1 MTSPSAASPAAS
13 APRLLWID
21 LLRGFLM
28 LAIIF
33 DHTEICFTGD
43 NIVPYRMYVPDV
55 LMAFFFLSGYL
66 FYRPEGFRLRHK
78 LHSWLRGVLMPY
90 FIFTSALALPKAWLH
105 GADGSLSDLLLTI
118 LTGQGSWFIASL
130 AVAELLFCLLLW
142 LSRAHWRWLAGAGLF
157 AVALAYGFGTRRL
170 AFEANWWHVN
180 EAVVALP
187 SLLLGYMAH
196 RFDKLGTRWRLGLFA
211 LLLVLSLPVNVLVA
225 SSSWPS
231 VLVGALVLP
240 RLFLVK
246 NALSVLLLYLLFTI
260 SQRDGVR
267 SRCLAGLPR
276 WCPGQDA
283 DPSSIIS
290 SVVAFP
296 QPLPPSFPASATP
309 TVVAMQKSWWS
320 FFLIFFSSPSS
331 HGPSIATCRGPQ
343 AVGSRTDK
351 HGNVRNLM
359 PQSSKESP
367 MDKGKDEGSGEA
379 QWTKKT

>member
-105 GADGSLSDLLLTI
+105 GAGGSISDLLLTI

-130 AVAELLFCLLLW
+130 AVAELLFCFLLW

-187 SLLLGYMAH
+187 SLLLGYMVH

-267 SRCLAGLPR
+267 WVEQMPR
-276 WCPGQDA
+276 WLAAMVSWTGRR
-283 DPSSIIS
+283 SI
-290 SVVAFP
+290 VYY
-296 QPLPPSFPASATP
+296 
-309 TVVAMQKSWWS
+309 
-320 FFLIFFSSPSS
+320 FFSSGIPTALTAVFSRL
-331 HGPSIATCRGPQ
+331 GYTYRGCY
-343 AVGSRTDK
+343 VE
-351 HGNVRNLM
+351 VLVVFLLNLLLITLVTWAIYRYL
-359 PQSSKESP
+359 P
-367 MDKGKDEGSGEA
+367 
-379 QWTKKT
+379 WTTGRRKPNG

>member
-1 MTSPSAASPAAS
+1 
-13 APRLLWID
+13 
-21 LLRGFLM
+21 M

-105 GADGSLSDLLLTI
+105 GDGGSISDLLLTI

-142 LSRAHWRWLAGAGLF
+142 LSRARWRWLTGAGLF

-187 SLLLGYMAH
+187 SLLLGYMVH
-196 RFDKLGTRWRLGLFA
+196 RFDSLGTHWRLGLFA

-267 SRCLAGLPR
+267 WVEQMPR
-276 WCPGQDA
+276 WLAAMVSWTGRR
-283 DPSSIIS
+283 SI
-290 SVVAFP
+290 VYY
-296 QPLPPSFPASATP
+296 
-309 TVVAMQKSWWS
+309 
-320 FFLIFFSSPSS
+320 FFSSGVPTALTAVFSRL
-331 HGPSIATCRGPQ
+331 GYTYRGCY
-343 AVGSRTDK
+343 VEVLVVFSL
-351 HGNVRNLM
+351 NLLLITLVT
-359 PQSSKESP
+359 
-367 MDKGKDEGSGEA
+367 
-379 QWTKKT
+379 WTIYRYLPWTTGRRKPNG

>member
-1 MTSPSAASPAAS
+1 
-13 APRLLWID
+13 
-21 LLRGFLM
+21 M

-105 GADGSLSDLLLTI
+105 GDGGSLSDLLLTI

-130 AVAELLFCLLLW
+130 AVAELLFCFLLW
-142 LSRAHWRWLAGAGLF
+142 LSHARWCRLAGAGLF

-187 SLLLGYMAH
+187 FLLLGYMVH
-196 RFDKLGTRWRLGLFA
+196 RFDSLGTRWRLGLFA

-267 SRCLAGLPR
+267 WVEQMPR
-276 WCPGQDA
+276 WLAAMVSWTGRR
-283 DPSSIIS
+283 SI
-290 SVVAFP
+290 VYY
-296 QPLPPSFPASATP
+296 
-309 TVVAMQKSWWS
+309 
-320 FFLIFFSSPSS
+320 FFSSGIPTALTAVFSRL
-331 HGPSIATCRGPQ
+331 GYTYRGCY
-343 AVGSRTDK
+343 AEVL
-351 HGNVRNLM
+351 VVFLLNLLLITLVT
-359 PQSSKESP
+359 
-367 MDKGKDEGSGEA
+367 
-379 QWTKKT
+379 WTIYRYLPWTTGRRKPNG

>member
-1 MTSPSAASPAAS
+1 
-13 APRLLWID
+13 
-21 LLRGFLM
+21 
-28 LAIIF
+28 
-33 DHTEICFTGD
+33 
-43 NIVPYRMYVPDV
+43 
-55 LMAFFFLSGYL
+55 
-66 FYRPEGFRLRHK
+66 
-78 LHSWLRGVLMPY
+78 MPY

-105 GADGSLSDLLLTI
+105 GAGGSISDLLLTI

-130 AVAELLFCLLLW
+130 AVAELLFCFLLW

-267 SRCLAGLPR
+267 WVELMPR
-276 WCPGQDA
+276 WLAAMVSWTGRR
-283 DPSSIIS
+283 SI
-290 SVVAFP
+290 VYY
-296 QPLPPSFPASATP
+296 
-309 TVVAMQKSWWS
+309 
-320 FFLIFFSSPSS
+320 FFSSGVPTALTAVFSRL
-331 HGPSIATCRGPQ
+331 GYTYRGCY
-343 AVGSRTDK
+343 VEIL
-351 HGNVRNLM
+351 VVFLLNLLLITLVTWAIYRYL
-359 PQSSKESP
+359 P
-367 MDKGKDEGSGEA
+367 
-379 QWTKKT
+379 WTTGRRKPNG

>member
-21 LLRGFLM
+21 LLRGFLT

-130 AVAELLFCLLLW
+130 AVAELLFCFLLW
-142 LSRAHWRWLAGAGLF
+142 LSCARWRWLAGAGLF

-187 SLLLGYMAH
+187 SLLLGYMVH

-267 SRCLAGLPR
+267 WVEQMPR
-276 WCPGQDA
+276 WLAAMVSWTGRR
-283 DPSSIIS
+283 SI
-290 SVVAFP
+290 VYY
-296 QPLPPSFPASATP
+296 
-309 TVVAMQKSWWS
+309 
-320 FFLIFFSSPSS
+320 FFSSGIPTALTAVFSRL
-331 HGPSIATCRGPQ
+331 GYTYRGCY
-343 AVGSRTDK
+343 AEVL
-351 HGNVRNLM
+351 VVFFLNLLLITFVTWAIYRYL
-359 PQSSKESP
+359 P
-367 MDKGKDEGSGEA
+367 
-379 QWTKKT
+379 WTTGRRKPNG

>member
-1 MTSPSAASPAAS
+1 
-13 APRLLWID
+13 
-21 LLRGFLM
+21 M

-105 GADGSLSDLLLTI
+105 GAGGSLSDLLLTI

-142 LSRAHWRWLAGAGLF
+142 LSHAHWRWLAGAGLF

-225 SSSWPS
+225 SSSWSS

-267 SRCLAGLPR
+267 WVEQMPR
-276 WCPGQDA
+276 WLAAMVSWTGRR
-283 DPSSIIS
+283 SI
-290 SVVAFP
+290 VYY
-296 QPLPPSFPASATP
+296 
-309 TVVAMQKSWWS
+309 
-320 FFLIFFSSPSS
+320 FFSSGIPTALTAVFSRL
-331 HGPSIATCRGPQ
+331 GYTYRGCY
-343 AVGSRTDK
+343 AEVL
-351 HGNVRNLM
+351 VVFLLNLLLITLVTWAIYRYL
-359 PQSSKESP
+359 P
-367 MDKGKDEGSGEA
+367 
-379 QWTKKT
+379 WTTGRRKPNG

>member
-105 GADGSLSDLLLTI
+105 GDGGSLSDLLLTI

-142 LSRAHWRWLAGAGLF
+142 LSRVRWRWLAGAGLF

-170 AFEANWWHVN
+170 AFETNWWHVN

-187 SLLLGYMAH
+187 SLLLGYMVH
-196 RFDKLGTRWRLGLFA
+196 RFDSLGTRWRLGLFA

-260 SQRDGVR
+260 LQRDGVR
-267 SRCLAGLPR
+267 WVEQMPR
-276 WCPGQDA
+276 WLAAMVSWTGRR
-283 DPSSIIS
+283 SI
-290 SVVAFP
+290 VYY
-296 QPLPPSFPASATP
+296 
-309 TVVAMQKSWWS
+309 
-320 FFLIFFSSPSS
+320 FFSSGVPTALTAVFSRL
-331 HGPSIATCRGPQ
+331 GYTYRGCY
-343 AVGSRTDK
+343 AEVL
-351 HGNVRNLM
+351 VVFLLNLLLITLVTWAIYRYL
-359 PQSSKESP
+359 P
-367 MDKGKDEGSGEA
+367 
-379 QWTKKT
+379 WTTGRRKPNG

>member
-1 MTSPSAASPAAS
+1 
-13 APRLLWID
+13 
-21 LLRGFLM
+21 
-28 LAIIF
+28 
-33 DHTEICFTGD
+33 
-43 NIVPYRMYVPDV
+43 
-55 LMAFFFLSGYL
+55 
-66 FYRPEGFRLRHK
+66 
-78 LHSWLRGVLMPY
+78 MPY

-130 AVAELLFCLLLW
+130 AVAELLFCFLLW
-142 LSRAHWRWLAGAGLF
+142 LSCARWRWLAGAGLF

-187 SLLLGYMAH
+187 SLLLGYMVH

-267 SRCLAGLPR
+267 WVEQMPR
-276 WCPGQDA
+276 WLAAMVSWTGRR
-283 DPSSIIS
+283 SI
-290 SVVAFP
+290 VYY
-296 QPLPPSFPASATP
+296 
-309 TVVAMQKSWWS
+309 
-320 FFLIFFSSPSS
+320 FFSSGIPTALTAVFSRL
-331 HGPSIATCRGPQ
+331 GYTYRGCYAEVLVVFFLNLLLITFVTWAIYRYLPWTTGCRKPNG
-343 AVGSRTDK
+343 
-351 HGNVRNLM
+351 
-359 PQSSKESP
+359 
-367 MDKGKDEGSGEA
+367 
-379 QWTKKT
+379 

>member
-1 MTSPSAASPAAS
+1 
-13 APRLLWID
+13 
-21 LLRGFLM
+21 M

-130 AVAELLFCLLLW
+130 AVAELLFCFLLW
-142 LSRAHWRWLAGAGLF
+142 LSCARWRWLAGAGLF

-187 SLLLGYMAH
+187 FLLLGYMVH
-196 RFDKLGTRWRLGLFA
+196 RFDSLGTRWRLGLFA
-211 LLLVLSLPVNVLVA
+211 LLLMLSLPVNVLVA

-267 SRCLAGLPR
+267 WVELMPR
-276 WCPGQDA
+276 WLAAMVSWTGRR
-283 DPSSIIS
+283 SI
-290 SVVAFP
+290 VYY
-296 QPLPPSFPASATP
+296 
-309 TVVAMQKSWWS
+309 
-320 FFLIFFSSPSS
+320 FFSSGIPTALTAVFSRL
-331 HGPSIATCRGPQ
+331 GYTYRGCY
-343 AVGSRTDK
+343 VE
-351 HGNVRNLM
+351 VLVVFLLNLLLITLVTWAIYRYL
-359 PQSSKESP
+359 P
-367 MDKGKDEGSGEA
+367 
-379 QWTKKT
+379 WTTGRRKPNG

>member
-1 MTSPSAASPAAS
+1 
-13 APRLLWID
+13 
-21 LLRGFLM
+21 M

-105 GADGSLSDLLLTI
+105 GDGGSISDLLLTI

-130 AVAELLFCLLLW
+130 AVAELLFCFLLW
-142 LSRAHWRWLAGAGLF
+142 LSRARWRWLAGAGLF

-187 SLLLGYMAH
+187 FLLLGYMVH
-196 RFDKLGTRWRLGLFA
+196 RFDSLGTRWRLGLFA
-211 LLLVLSLPVNVLVA
+211 LLLMLSLPVNVLVA

-267 SRCLAGLPR
+267 WVELMPR
-276 WCPGQDA
+276 WLAAMVSWTGRR
-283 DPSSIIS
+283 SI
-290 SVVAFP
+290 VYY
-296 QPLPPSFPASATP
+296 
-309 TVVAMQKSWWS
+309 
-320 FFLIFFSSPSS
+320 FFSSGIPTALTAVFSRL
-331 HGPSIATCRGPQ
+331 GYTYRGCY
-343 AVGSRTDK
+343 AEVL
-351 HGNVRNLM
+351 VVFFLNLLLITLVTWAIYRYL
-359 PQSSKESP
+359 P
-367 MDKGKDEGSGEA
+367 
-379 QWTKKT
+379 WTTGRRKPNG

>member
-1 MTSPSAASPAAS
+1 
-13 APRLLWID
+13 
-21 LLRGFLM
+21 M

-66 FYRPEGFRLRHK
+66 FYRPEGFCLRHK

-267 SRCLAGLPR
+267 WVEQMPR
-276 WCPGQDA
+276 WLAAMVSWTGRR
-283 DPSSIIS
+283 SI
-290 SVVAFP
+290 VYY
-296 QPLPPSFPASATP
+296 
-309 TVVAMQKSWWS
+309 
-320 FFLIFFSSPSS
+320 FFSSGIPTALTAVFSRL
-331 HGPSIATCRGPQ
+331 GYTYRGCY
-343 AVGSRTDK
+343 VE
-351 HGNVRNLM
+351 VLVVFLLNLLLITLVTWAIYRYL
-359 PQSSKESP
+359 P
-367 MDKGKDEGSGEA
+367 
-379 QWTKKT
+379 WTTGRRKPNG

>member
-105 GADGSLSDLLLTI
+105 GAGGSISDLLLTI

-130 AVAELLFCLLLW
+130 AVAELLFCFLLW

-187 SLLLGYMAH
+187 FLLLGYMVH
-196 RFDKLGTRWRLGLFA
+196 RFDSLGTRWRLGLFA
-211 LLLVLSLPVNVLVA
+211 LLLMLSLPVNVLVA

-267 SRCLAGLPR
+267 WVEQMPR
-276 WCPGQDA
+276 WLAAMVSWTGRR
-283 DPSSIIS
+283 SI
-290 SVVAFP
+290 VYY
-296 QPLPPSFPASATP
+296 
-309 TVVAMQKSWWS
+309 
-320 FFLIFFSSPSS
+320 FFSSGVPTALTAVFSRL
-331 HGPSIATCRGPQ
+331 GYTYRGCY
-343 AVGSRTDK
+343 VE
-351 HGNVRNLM
+351 VLVVFLLNLLLITLVTWAIYRYL
-359 PQSSKESP
+359 P
-367 MDKGKDEGSGEA
+367 
-379 QWTKKT
+379 WTTGRRKPNG

>member
-105 GADGSLSDLLLTI
+105 GDGGSLSDLLLTI

-142 LSRAHWRWLAGAGLF
+142 LSRVRWRWLAGAGLF

-187 SLLLGYMAH
+187 SLLLGYMVH
-196 RFDKLGTRWRLGLFA
+196 RFDSLGTRWRLGLFA

-267 SRCLAGLPR
+267 WVEQMPR
-276 WCPGQDA
+276 WLAAMVSWTGRR
-283 DPSSIIS
+283 SI
-290 SVVAFP
+290 VYY
-296 QPLPPSFPASATP
+296 
-309 TVVAMQKSWWS
+309 
-320 FFLIFFSSPSS
+320 FFSSGIPTALTAVFSRL
-331 HGPSIATCRGPQ
+331 GYTYRGCY
-343 AVGSRTDK
+343 AEVL
-351 HGNVRNLM
+351 VVFFLNLLLITLVTWAIYRYL
-359 PQSSKESP
+359 P
-367 MDKGKDEGSGEA
+367 
-379 QWTKKT
+379 WTTGRRKPNG

>member
-105 GADGSLSDLLLTI
+105 GDGGSLSDLLLTI

-142 LSRAHWRWLAGAGLF
+142 LSRVRWRWLAGAGLF

-187 SLLLGYMAH
+187 SLLLGYMVH
-196 RFDKLGTRWRLGLFA
+196 RFDSLGTRWRLGLFA

-267 SRCLAGLPR
+267 WVEQMPR
-276 WCPGQDA
+276 WLAAMVSWTGRR
-283 DPSSIIS
+283 SI
-290 SVVAFP
+290 VYY
-296 QPLPPSFPASATP
+296 
-309 TVVAMQKSWWS
+309 
-320 FFLIFFSSPSS
+320 FFSSGIPTALTAVFSRL
-331 HGPSIATCRGPQ
+331 GYTYRGCY
-343 AVGSRTDK
+343 AEVL
-351 HGNVRNLM
+351 VVFFLNLLLITLVT
-359 PQSSKESP
+359 
-367 MDKGKDEGSGEA
+367 
-379 QWTKKT
+379 WTIYRYLPWTTGRRKPNG

>member
-105 GADGSLSDLLLTI
+105 GDGGSLSDLLLTI

-142 LSRAHWRWLAGAGLF
+142 LSRVRWRWLAGAGLF
-157 AVALAYGFGTRRL
+157 AVALAYAFGTRRL

-187 SLLLGYMAH
+187 SLLLGYMVH
-196 RFDKLGTRWRLGLFA
+196 RFDSLGTRWRLGLFA

-246 NALSVLLLYLLFTI
+246 SALSVLLLYLLFTI
-260 SQRDGVR
+260 LQRDGVR
-267 SRCLAGLPR
+267 WVEQMPR
-276 WCPGQDA
+276 WLAAMVSWTGRR
-283 DPSSIIS
+283 SI
-290 SVVAFP
+290 VYY
-296 QPLPPSFPASATP
+296 
-309 TVVAMQKSWWS
+309 
-320 FFLIFFSSPSS
+320 FFSSGVPTALTAVFSRL
-331 HGPSIATCRGPQ
+331 GYTYRGCY
-343 AVGSRTDK
+343 AEVL
-351 HGNVRNLM
+351 VVFLLNLLLITLVTWAIYRYL
-359 PQSSKESP
+359 P
-367 MDKGKDEGSGEA
+367 
-379 QWTKKT
+379 WTTGRRKPNG

>member
-13 APRLLWID
+13 APPLLWID

-66 FYRPEGFRLRHK
+66 FYRPEGFCLRHK

-231 VLVGALVLP
+231 VLVGAIVLP

-267 SRCLAGLPR
+267 WVEQMPR
-276 WCPGQDA
+276 WLAAMVSWTGRR
-283 DPSSIIS
+283 SI
-290 SVVAFP
+290 VYY
-296 QPLPPSFPASATP
+296 
-309 TVVAMQKSWWS
+309 
-320 FFLIFFSSPSS
+320 FFSSGIPTAL
-331 HGPSIATCRGPQ
+331 IAVFSRLGYTYRGCY
-343 AVGSRTDK
+343 VE
-351 HGNVRNLM
+351 VLVVFLLNLLLITLVTWAIYRYL
-359 PQSSKESP
+359 P
-367 MDKGKDEGSGEA
+367 
-379 QWTKKT
+379 WTTGRRKPNG

>member
-105 GADGSLSDLLLTI
+105 GDGGSISDLLLTI

-130 AVAELLFCLLLW
+130 AVAELLFCFLLW
-142 LSRAHWRWLAGAGLF
+142 LSRARWRWLAGAGLF

-187 SLLLGYMAH
+187 FLLLGYMVH
-196 RFDKLGTRWRLGLFA
+196 RFDSLGTRWRLGLFA
-211 LLLVLSLPVNVLVA
+211 LLLMLSLPVNVLVA

-267 SRCLAGLPR
+267 WVELMPR
-276 WCPGQDA
+276 WLAAMVSWTGRR
-283 DPSSIIS
+283 SI
-290 SVVAFP
+290 VYY
-296 QPLPPSFPASATP
+296 
-309 TVVAMQKSWWS
+309 
-320 FFLIFFSSPSS
+320 FFSSGIPTALTAVFSRL
-331 HGPSIATCRGPQ
+331 GYTYRGCY
-343 AVGSRTDK
+343 AEVL
-351 HGNVRNLM
+351 VVFFLNLLLITLVTWAIYRYL
-359 PQSSKESP
+359 P
-367 MDKGKDEGSGEA
+367 
-379 QWTKKT
+379 WTTGRRKPNG

>member
-1 MTSPSAASPAAS
+1 
-13 APRLLWID
+13 
-21 LLRGFLM
+21 M

-105 GADGSLSDLLLTI
+105 GDGGSISDLLLTI
-118 LTGQGSWFIASL
+118 HTGQGSWFIASL
-130 AVAELLFCLLLW
+130 AVAELLFCFLLW
-142 LSRAHWRWLAGAGLF
+142 LSRARWRWLAGAGLF

-187 SLLLGYMAH
+187 FLLLGYMVH
-196 RFDKLGTRWRLGLFA
+196 RFDSLGTRWRLGLFA
-211 LLLVLSLPVNVLVA
+211 LLLMLFLPVNVLVA

-267 SRCLAGLPR
+267 WVELMPR
-276 WCPGQDA
+276 WLAAMVSWTGRR
-283 DPSSIIS
+283 SI
-290 SVVAFP
+290 VYY
-296 QPLPPSFPASATP
+296 
-309 TVVAMQKSWWS
+309 
-320 FFLIFFSSPSS
+320 FFSSGVPTALTAVFSRL
-331 HGPSIATCRGPQ
+331 GYTYRGCY
-343 AVGSRTDK
+343 AEVL
-351 HGNVRNLM
+351 VVFFLNLLLITLVTWAIYRYL
-359 PQSSKESP
+359 P
-367 MDKGKDEGSGEA
+367 
-379 QWTKKT
+379 WTTGRRKPNG

>member
-1 MTSPSAASPAAS
+1 
-13 APRLLWID
+13 
-21 LLRGFLM
+21 M

-105 GADGSLSDLLLTI
+105 GDGGSISDLLLTI

-130 AVAELLFCLLLW
+130 AVAELLFCFLLW
-142 LSRAHWRWLAGAGLF
+142 LSRARWRWLAGAGLF

-187 SLLLGYMAH
+187 FLLLGYMVH
-196 RFDKLGTRWRLGLFA
+196 RFDSLGTRWRLGLFA
-211 LLLVLSLPVNVLVA
+211 LLLMLSLPVNVLVA

-267 SRCLAGLPR
+267 WVELMPR
-276 WCPGQDA
+276 WLAAMVSWTGRRSIVYYFY
-283 DPSSIIS
+283 SSGVPTALTAVFS
-290 SVVAFP
+290 RLGYTYRGCYAEVLVV
-296 QPLPPSFPASATP
+296 
-309 TVVAMQKSWWS
+309 
-320 FFLIFFSSPSS
+320 FFL
-331 HGPSIATCRGPQ
+331 
-343 AVGSRTDK
+343 
-351 HGNVRNLM
+351 NLLLITLVTWAIYRYL
-359 PQSSKESP
+359 P
-367 MDKGKDEGSGEA
+367 
-379 QWTKKT
+379 WTTGRRKPNG

>member
-55 LMAFFFLSGYL
+55 LMAFFFLSGYI

-130 AVAELLFCLLLW
+130 AVAELLFCFLLW
-142 LSRAHWRWLAGAGLF
+142 LSCARWRWLAGAGLF

-187 SLLLGYMAH
+187 SLLLGYMVH
-196 RFDKLGTRWRLGLFA
+196 RFDKLWTRWRLGLFA

-246 NALSVLLLYLLFTI
+246 NALSVLLLYLLLTI

-267 SRCLAGLPR
+267 WVEQMPR
-276 WCPGQDA
+276 WLAAMVSWTGRR
-283 DPSSIIS
+283 SI
-290 SVVAFP
+290 VYY
-296 QPLPPSFPASATP
+296 
-309 TVVAMQKSWWS
+309 
-320 FFLIFFSSPSS
+320 FFSSGIPTALTAVFSRL
-331 HGPSIATCRGPQ
+331 GYTYRGCY
-343 AVGSRTDK
+343 AEVL
-351 HGNVRNLM
+351 VVFFLNLLLITLVTWAIYRYL
-359 PQSSKESP
+359 P
-367 MDKGKDEGSGEA
+367 
-379 QWTKKT
+379 WTTGRRKPNG

>member
-13 APRLLWID
+13 ALRLLWID

-142 LSRAHWRWLAGAGLF
+142 LSCARWRWLAGAGLF

-187 SLLLGYMAH
+187 SLLLGYMVH
-196 RFDKLGTRWRLGLFA
+196 RFDSLGTRWRLGLFA

-267 SRCLAGLPR
+267 WVELMPR
-276 WCPGQDA
+276 WLAAMVSWTGRR
-283 DPSSIIS
+283 SI
-290 SVVAFP
+290 VYY
-296 QPLPPSFPASATP
+296 
-309 TVVAMQKSWWS
+309 
-320 FFLIFFSSPSS
+320 FFSSGVPTALTAVFSRL
-331 HGPSIATCRGPQ
+331 GYTYRGCY
-343 AVGSRTDK
+343 VEVLVVFSL
-351 HGNVRNLM
+351 NLLLITLVT
-359 PQSSKESP
+359 
-367 MDKGKDEGSGEA
+367 
-379 QWTKKT
+379 WTIYRYLPWTTGRRKPNG

>member
-267 SRCLAGLPR
+267 WVELMPR
-276 WCPGQDA
+276 WFAAMVSWTGRR
-283 DPSSIIS
+283 SI
-290 SVVAFP
+290 VYY
-296 QPLPPSFPASATP
+296 
-309 TVVAMQKSWWS
+309 
-320 FFLIFFSSPSS
+320 FFSSGVPTALTAVFSRL
-331 HGPSIATCRGPQ
+331 GYTYRGCY
-343 AVGSRTDK
+343 AEVL
-351 HGNVRNLM
+351 VVFLLNLLLITLVTWAIYRYL
-359 PQSSKESP
+359 P
-367 MDKGKDEGSGEA
+367 
-379 QWTKKT
+379 WTTGRRKPNG

>member
-105 GADGSLSDLLLTI
+105 GDGGSLSDLLLTI

-142 LSRAHWRWLAGAGLF
+142 LSRVRWRWLAGAGLF

-187 SLLLGYMAH
+187 SLLLGYMVH
-196 RFDKLGTRWRLGLFA
+196 RFDSLGTRWRLGLFA
-211 LLLVLSLPVNVLVA
+211 LLLMLSLPVNVLVA

-260 SQRDGVR
+260 LQRDGVR
-267 SRCLAGLPR
+267 WVEQMPR
-276 WCPGQDA
+276 WLAAMVSWTGRR
-283 DPSSIIS
+283 SI
-290 SVVAFP
+290 VYY
-296 QPLPPSFPASATP
+296 
-309 TVVAMQKSWWS
+309 
-320 FFLIFFSSPSS
+320 FFSSGVPTALTAVFSRL
-331 HGPSIATCRGPQ
+331 GYTYRGCY
-343 AVGSRTDK
+343 AEVL
-351 HGNVRNLM
+351 VVFLLNLLLITLVTWAIYRYL
-359 PQSSKESP
+359 P
-367 MDKGKDEGSGEA
+367 
-379 QWTKKT
+379 WTTGRRKPNG

>member
-1 MTSPSAASPAAS
+1 MISPSAASPAAS

-105 GADGSLSDLLLTI
+105 GAGGSISDLLLTI

-130 AVAELLFCLLLW
+130 AVAELLFCFLLW

-267 SRCLAGLPR
+267 WVEQMPR
-276 WCPGQDA
+276 WLAAMVSWTGRR
-283 DPSSIIS
+283 SI
-290 SVVAFP
+290 VYY
-296 QPLPPSFPASATP
+296 
-309 TVVAMQKSWWS
+309 
-320 FFLIFFSSPSS
+320 FFSSGIPTALTAVFSRL
-331 HGPSIATCRGPQ
+331 GYTYRGCY
-343 AVGSRTDK
+343 AEVL
-351 HGNVRNLM
+351 VVFFLNLLLITLVTWAIYRYL
-359 PQSSKESP
+359 P
-367 MDKGKDEGSGEA
+367 
-379 QWTKKT
+379 WTTGRRKPNG

>member
-267 SRCLAGLPR
+267 WVEQMPR
-276 WCPGQDA
+276 WLAAMVSWTGRR
-283 DPSSIIS
+283 SI
-290 SVVAFP
+290 VYY
-296 QPLPPSFPASATP
+296 
-309 TVVAMQKSWWS
+309 
-320 FFLIFFSSPSS
+320 FFSSGIPTALTAVFSRL
-331 HGPSIATCRGPQ
+331 GYTYRGCY
-343 AVGSRTDK
+343 VE
-351 HGNVRNLM
+351 VLVVFLLNLLLITLVTWAIYRYL
-359 PQSSKESP
+359 P
-367 MDKGKDEGSGEA
+367 
-379 QWTKKT
+379 WTTGRRKPNG

>member
-66 FYRPEGFRLRHK
+66 FYRPEGFCLRHK

-105 GADGSLSDLLLTI
+105 GDGGSISDLLLTI

-130 AVAELLFCLLLW
+130 AVAELLFCFLLW
-142 LSRAHWRWLAGAGLF
+142 LSRARWRWLAGAGLF

-187 SLLLGYMAH
+187 SLLLGYMVH
-196 RFDKLGTRWRLGLFA
+196 RSDSLGTRWRLGLFA

-260 SQRDGVR
+260 SQRDGVWWVEQM
-267 SRCLAGLPR
+267 PR
-276 WCPGQDA
+276 WFAAMVSWTGRR
-283 DPSSIIS
+283 SI
-290 SVVAFP
+290 VYY
-296 QPLPPSFPASATP
+296 
-309 TVVAMQKSWWS
+309 
-320 FFLIFFSSPSS
+320 FFSSGIPTALTAVFSRL
-331 HGPSIATCRGPQ
+331 GYTYRGCYAEVLVVFLLNFLLITLVTWAIYRYLP
-343 AVGSRTDK
+343 
-351 HGNVRNLM
+351 
-359 PQSSKESP
+359 
-367 MDKGKDEGSGEA
+367 
-379 QWTKKT
+379 WTTGRRKPNG

>member
-66 FYRPEGFRLRHK
+66 FYRPEGFCLRHK

-142 LSRAHWRWLAGAGLF
+142 LSRARWRWLAGAGLF

-187 SLLLGYMAH
+187 SLLLGYMVH
-196 RFDKLGTRWRLGLFA
+196 RFDSLETHWRLGLFA

-267 SRCLAGLPR
+267 WVELMPR
-276 WCPGQDA
+276 WLAAMVSWTGRR
-283 DPSSIIS
+283 SI
-290 SVVAFP
+290 VYY
-296 QPLPPSFPASATP
+296 
-309 TVVAMQKSWWS
+309 
-320 FFLIFFSSPSS
+320 FFSSGIPTALTAVFSRL
-331 HGPSIATCRGPQ
+331 GYTYRGCY
-343 AVGSRTDK
+343 AEVL
-351 HGNVRNLM
+351 VVFFLNLLLITLVTWAIYRYL
-359 PQSSKESP
+359 P
-367 MDKGKDEGSGEA
+367 
-379 QWTKKT
+379 WTTGRRKPNG

>member
-66 FYRPEGFRLRHK
+66 FYRPEGFCLRHK

-118 LTGQGSWFIASL
+118 LTGQGSWFVASL
-130 AVAELLFCLLLW
+130 AVAELLFCFLLW
-142 LSRAHWRWLAGAGLF
+142 LSRARWRWLAGAGLF

-187 SLLLGYMAH
+187 SLLLGYMVH
-196 RFDKLGTRWRLGLFA
+196 RFDKLWTRWRLGLFA

-267 SRCLAGLPR
+267 WVEQMPR
-276 WCPGQDA
+276 WLAAMVSWTGRR
-283 DPSSIIS
+283 SI
-290 SVVAFP
+290 VYY
-296 QPLPPSFPASATP
+296 
-309 TVVAMQKSWWS
+309 
-320 FFLIFFSSPSS
+320 FFSSGIPTALTAVFSRL
-331 HGPSIATCRGPQ
+331 GYTYRGCY
-343 AVGSRTDK
+343 AEVL
-351 HGNVRNLM
+351 VVFFLNLLLITFVTWAIYRYL
-359 PQSSKESP
+359 P
-367 MDKGKDEGSGEA
+367 
-379 QWTKKT
+379 WTTGRRKPNG

>member
-1 MTSPSAASPAAS
+1 
-13 APRLLWID
+13 
-21 LLRGFLM
+21 M

-66 FYRPEGFRLRHK
+66 FFYRPEGFRLRHK

-105 GADGSLSDLLLTI
+105 GDGGSLSDLLLTI

-142 LSRAHWRWLAGAGLF
+142 LSRARWRWLAGAGLF

-170 AFEANWWHVN
+170 AFEANWWHAN

-187 SLLLGYMAH
+187 SLLLGYMVH
-196 RFDKLGTRWRLGLFA
+196 RFDSLGTRWRLGLFA

-267 SRCLAGLPR
+267 WVELMPR
-276 WCPGQDA
+276 WLAAMVSWTGRR
-283 DPSSIIS
+283 SI
-290 SVVAFP
+290 VYY
-296 QPLPPSFPASATP
+296 
-309 TVVAMQKSWWS
+309 
-320 FFLIFFSSPSS
+320 FFSSGVPTALTAVFSRL
-331 HGPSIATCRGPQ
+331 GYTYRGCY
-343 AVGSRTDK
+343 VEVLVVFSL
-351 HGNVRNLM
+351 NLLLITLVT
-359 PQSSKESP
+359 
-367 MDKGKDEGSGEA
+367 
-379 QWTKKT
+379 WTIYRYLPWTTGRRKPNG

>member
-33 DHTEICFTGD
+33 DHNEICFTGD

-105 GADGSLSDLLLTI
+105 GAGGSLSDLLLTI

-142 LSRAHWRWLAGAGLF
+142 LSRARWRWLAGAGLF

-187 SLLLGYMAH
+187 SLLLGYMVH

-267 SRCLAGLPR
+267 WVEQMPR
-276 WCPGQDA
+276 WLAAMVSWTGRR
-283 DPSSIIS
+283 SI
-290 SVVAFP
+290 VYY
-296 QPLPPSFPASATP
+296 
-309 TVVAMQKSWWS
+309 
-320 FFLIFFSSPSS
+320 FFSSGIPTALTAVFSRL
-331 HGPSIATCRGPQ
+331 GYTYRGCY
-343 AVGSRTDK
+343 VE
-351 HGNVRNLM
+351 VLVVFLLNLLLITLVTWAIYRYL
-359 PQSSKESP
+359 P
-367 MDKGKDEGSGEA
+367 
-379 QWTKKT
+379 WTTGRRKPNG

>member
-1 MTSPSAASPAAS
+1 
-13 APRLLWID
+13 
-21 LLRGFLM
+21 M

-90 FIFTSALALPKAWLH
+90 FIFTSVLALPKAWLH
-105 GADGSLSDLLLTI
+105 GDGGSISDLLLTI

-130 AVAELLFCLLLW
+130 AVAELLFCFLLW
-142 LSRAHWRWLAGAGLF
+142 LSRARWRWLAGAGLF

-187 SLLLGYMAH
+187 FLLLGYMVH
-196 RFDKLGTRWRLGLFA
+196 RFDSLGTRWRLGLFA
-211 LLLVLSLPVNVLVA
+211 LLLMLSLPVNVLVA

-267 SRCLAGLPR
+267 WVELMPR
-276 WCPGQDA
+276 WLAAMVSWTGRR
-283 DPSSIIS
+283 SI
-290 SVVAFP
+290 VYY
-296 QPLPPSFPASATP
+296 
-309 TVVAMQKSWWS
+309 
-320 FFLIFFSSPSS
+320 FFSSGIPTALTAVFSRL
-331 HGPSIATCRGPQ
+331 GYTYRGCY
-343 AVGSRTDK
+343 AEVL
-351 HGNVRNLM
+351 VVFFLNLLLITLVTWAIYRYL
-359 PQSSKESP
+359 P
-367 MDKGKDEGSGEA
+367 
-379 QWTKKT
+379 WTTGRRKPNG

>member
-1 MTSPSAASPAAS
+1 
-13 APRLLWID
+13 
-21 LLRGFLM
+21 M

-66 FYRPEGFRLRHK
+66 FYRSEGFRLRHK

-105 GADGSLSDLLLTI
+105 GDGGSLSDLLLTI

-142 LSRAHWRWLAGAGLF
+142 LSHARWCWLAGAGLF

-187 SLLLGYMAH
+187 FLLLGYMVH

-267 SRCLAGLPR
+267 WVEQMPR
-276 WCPGQDA
+276 WLAAMVSWTGRR
-283 DPSSIIS
+283 SI
-290 SVVAFP
+290 VYY
-296 QPLPPSFPASATP
+296 
-309 TVVAMQKSWWS
+309 
-320 FFLIFFSSPSS
+320 FFSSGIPTALTAVFSRL
-331 HGPSIATCRGPQ
+331 GYTYRGCY
-343 AVGSRTDK
+343 AEVLVVFLLHLLLITF
-351 HGNVRNLM
+351 VT
-359 PQSSKESP
+359 
-367 MDKGKDEGSGEA
+367 
-379 QWTKKT
+379 WTIYRYLPWTTGRRKPNG

>member
-105 GADGSLSDLLLTI
+105 GDGGSISDLLLTI

-142 LSRAHWRWLAGAGLF
+142 LSRARWRWLAGAGLF

-187 SLLLGYMAH
+187 SLLLGYMVH
-196 RFDKLGTRWRLGLFA
+196 RFDSLGTRWRLGLFA

-309 TVVAMQKSWWS
+309 TVVAMPKSWWS

-331 HGPSIATCRGPQ
+331 HGPSIATYRGPQ
-343 AVGSRTDK
+343 AAGSRTDK

-359 PQSSKESP
+359 PPSSK
-367 MDKGKDEGSGEA
+367 EA
-379 QWTKKT
+379 QWTREKMKNQGEAQ

>member
-105 GADGSLSDLLLTI
+105 GDGGSLSDLLLTI

-142 LSRAHWRWLAGAGLF
+142 LSRVRWRWLAGAGLF

-187 SLLLGYMAH
+187 SLLLGYMVH
-196 RFDKLGTRWRLGLFA
+196 RFDSLGTRWRSA
-211 LLLVLSLPVNVLVA
+211 
-225 SSSWPS
+225 
-231 VLVGALVLP
+231 VGALLACQCPCGEFFVAFCLGRRARSSP
-240 RLFLVK
+240 PVSRQER
-246 NALSVLLLYLLFTI
+246 ALRAPPLSPLHDLAARRRAVGGADASLAC
-260 SQRDGVR
+260 RDGVLDR
-267 SRCLAGLPR
+267 
-276 WCPGQDA
+276 
-283 DPSSIIS
+283 
-290 SVVAFP
+290 
-296 QPLPPSFPASATP
+296 TP
-309 TVVAMQKSWWS
+309 IHRLL
-320 FFLIFFSSPSS
+320 FL
-331 HGPSIATCRGPQ
+331 Q
-343 AVGSRTDK
+343 
-351 HGNVRNLM
+351 
-359 PQSSKESP
+359 
-367 MDKGKDEGSGEA
+367 
-379 QWTKKT
+379 

>member
-1 MTSPSAASPAAS
+1 MISPSAASPAAS

-105 GADGSLSDLLLTI
+105 GAGGSISDLLLTI

-130 AVAELLFCLLLW
+130 AVAELLFCFLLW

-267 SRCLAGLPR
+267 WVEQMPR
-276 WCPGQDA
+276 WLAAMVSWTGRR
-283 DPSSIIS
+283 SI
-290 SVVAFP
+290 VYY
-296 QPLPPSFPASATP
+296 
-309 TVVAMQKSWWS
+309 
-320 FFLIFFSSPSS
+320 FFSSGIPTALTAVFSRL
-331 HGPSIATCRGPQ
+331 GYTYRGCY
-343 AVGSRTDK
+343 VE
-351 HGNVRNLM
+351 VLVVFLLNLLLITLVTWAIYRYL
-359 PQSSKESP
+359 P
-367 MDKGKDEGSGEA
+367 
-379 QWTKKT
+379 WTTGRRKPNG

>member
-105 GADGSLSDLLLTI
+105 GDGGSISDLLLTI

-157 AVALAYGFGTRRL
+157 AVALAYGFGMRRL

-187 SLLLGYMAH
+187 FLLLGYMVH
-196 RFDKLGTRWRLGLFA
+196 RFDKLGTSWRLGLFA

-225 SSSWPS
+225 SSAWPS

-267 SRCLAGLPR
+267 WVEQMPR
-276 WCPGQDA
+276 WLAAMVSWTGRR
-283 DPSSIIS
+283 SI
-290 SVVAFP
+290 VYY
-296 QPLPPSFPASATP
+296 
-309 TVVAMQKSWWS
+309 
-320 FFLIFFSSPSS
+320 FFSSGIPTALTAVFSRL
-331 HGPSIATCRGPQ
+331 GYTYRGCY
-343 AVGSRTDK
+343 AEVL
-351 HGNVRNLM
+351 VVFFLNLLLITFVTWAIYRYL
-359 PQSSKESP
+359 P
-367 MDKGKDEGSGEA
+367 
-379 QWTKKT
+379 WTTGRRKPNG

>member
-1 MTSPSAASPAAS
+1 
-13 APRLLWID
+13 
-21 LLRGFLM
+21 M

-130 AVAELLFCLLLW
+130 AVAELLFCFLLW
-142 LSRAHWRWLAGAGLF
+142 LSCARWRWLAGAGLF

-187 SLLLGYMAH
+187 SLLLGYMVH
-196 RFDKLGTRWRLGLFA
+196 RFDKLWTRWRLGLFA

-267 SRCLAGLPR
+267 WVELMPR
-276 WCPGQDA
+276 WLAAMVSWTGRR
-283 DPSSIIS
+283 SI
-290 SVVAFP
+290 VYY
-296 QPLPPSFPASATP
+296 
-309 TVVAMQKSWWS
+309 
-320 FFLIFFSSPSS
+320 FFSSGVPTALTAVFSRL
-331 HGPSIATCRGPQ
+331 GYTYRGCYVEVLVVFLLNLLLITLVTWAIYRYLPWTT
-343 AVGSRTDK
+343 GRRTDK

-359 PQSSKESP
+359 PPSSK
-367 MDKGKDEGSGEA
+367 EA
-379 QWTKKT
+379 QWTREKMKNQGEAQ